1 MRELIETLRYK
12 ELWKEEQ
19 LATLLEGGHAG
30 DRSLEE
36 FAMVSQDADTDEA
49 NQENATHHI

>member
-19 LATLLEGGHAG
+19 LATLLEGGHTG